1 MIGDYEKKVYT
12 ALLGKVIGVY
22 LGRPFEGWKKKAIQ
36 EKWGTITRYV
46 HADCGVP
53 LVVSD
58 DDISGTLTF
67 IRALTDSGLY
77 EKTPDEFFGKTWLN
91 YLIPY
96 KTVLW
101 WGNMSCSTEHTAY
114 IRLKQGFSSPRSGSM
129 ELNGKEVSEQIGAQI
144 FIDGFGMVAPGCPEL
159 AAELAGKAA
168 RVSHDGEAVF
178 AAQVVAAMVSIAFEE
193 RDMEKVL
200 DRAVQ
205 VIPPDSLIAQVHRDV
220 RAWAKEFPD
229 WNQTFVRIS
238 EKYGYAKF
246 GGNCHVVPNHAVM
259 VMAWAYGGN
268 DFHKALSIACT
279 AGWDTDCNAG
289 NVGAAAALC
298 AGLEHICDTYDF
310 RTPFADRIYVPAADG
325 SCAVSDVLEQALFI
339 AKIGRRIMKMPEPP
353 APKGGAK
360 YHFEMPGALHGFM
373 PAQGEISAVSAAA
386 PEGFSGH
393 CCMLLRFTALP
404 ENPCSVET
412 PLIPAASN
420 SGYATPCTPAL
431 YSGSTLRMKGCLKA
445 PGGSPKLFLATTA
458 GERLYSPA
466 AVPDEEGRFEL
477 EWVPEFPGTAAAL
490 GIECASAKAV
500 SGEALID
507 SIAVGGTAR
516 FVSEGETDFSAWLS
530 SMAGIRARAFSNDP
544 DLNMRYFS
552 SNEEPGVLV
561 TGNRAWGDT
570 RIRVRFQIHAADRA
584 GVIFHYQGLCRWVGA
599 IFSRRSLQIVRN
611 LYGEETLAETD
622 FVYGENRPML
632 LEIRTHGSAVELSV
646 DGKLVL
652 TAQEDLLESGGAG
665 IFADHGT
672 CGFGRFEAE
681 ARLVPQA

>member
-1 MIGDYEKKVYT
+1 
-12 ALLGKVIGVY
+12 
-22 LGRPFEGWKKKAIQ
+22 
-36 EKWGTITRYV
+36 
-46 HADCGVP
+46 
-53 LVVSD
+53 
-58 DDISGTLTF
+58 
-67 IRALTDSGLY
+67 
-77 EKTPDEFFGKTWLN
+77 
-91 YLIPY
+91 
-96 KTVLW
+96 
-101 WGNMSCSTEHTAY
+101 AY

-129 ELNGKEVSEQIGAQI
+129 ELNGKEVSEQIGSQI
-144 FIDGFGMVAPGCPEL
+144 FIDCFGMVAPGNPEL
-159 AAELAGKAA
+159 AAKLAGKAA
-168 RVSHDGEAVF
+168 RVFHDGEAVF
-178 AAQVVAAMVSIAFEE
+178 AAQVVAAMVSVAFEE
-193 RDMEKVL
+193 RDMEKIL

-205 VIPPDSLIAQVHRDV
+205 VIPPDSLIAQLHRDV
-220 RAWAKEFPD
+220 RAWAQEFPD
-229 WNQTFVRIS
+229 WNQTFAKIS
-238 EKYGYAKF
+238 EKYGYAKY

-339 AKIGRRIMKMPEPP
+339 AKIGRRIMKMPELP

-373 PAQGEISAVSAAA
+373 PAQGKFSAVSAAA
-386 PEGFSGH
+386 PAGFSGKY
-393 CCMLLRFTALP
+393 CMLLRFTALP

-445 PGGSPKLFLATTA
+445 PGGSLKLFLATTA